1 MDLFTKEHSQS
12 LPTVRI
18 QKAVLDNFKSVEHG
32 ELLFDCGRHFIPY
45 GTTSDILGIYGQN
58 GSGKTTFIEVLYILK
73 MLMMGRGV
81 PPIYAECIS
90 QNADHARMEFTFDLQ
105 YPDGCI
111 RKAVYSCSLKA
122 VQNEEGRTYPGQ
134 VDMDSF
140 DVYESGFRLK
150 VYDECLSLGGDIEG
164 KKIRLSPVIDTA
176 GGHPFTPAAKVQE
189 LAATDQDRIVA
200 LEVGKRLA
208 SERSASFIF
217 SPETLS
223 IFKESGLYSP
233 YFQVLL
239 ELRHFASFFFY
250 VMDTKSTGFIRLNMG
265 FPLYTRAGILY
276 LMVNKP
282 STVSQAVYRELQ
294 GIFSDIDTVMQQLVP
309 GLCVKI
315 RSISPALMDNGARG
329 EIIEIVTERG
339 GLELPIRDESDGI
352 RKVISVLN
360 LIIAA
365 YNEKSVTIA
374 IDEFDAG
381 IFEYLLGEI
390 LQIFEDSGK
399 GQFIFTSHNLRPLE
413 VINKNFLYFT
423 TVNPQNRYIRLK
435 NIGKTNNLR
444 STYYREIILGEQDET
459 IYEQTQKYKIVD
471 ALNRV
476 AKDAR
481 ERMNKRMEAE
491 NGKKE

>member
-1 MDLFTKEHSQS
+1 
-12 LPTVRI
+12 
-18 QKAVLDNFKSVEHG
+18 
-32 ELLFDCGRHFIPY
+32 
-45 GTTSDILGIYGQN
+45 
-58 GSGKTTFIEVLYILK
+58 
-73 MLMMGRGV
+73 
-81 PPIYAECIS
+81 
-90 QNADHARMEFTFDLQ
+90 ME
-105 YPDGCI
+105 
-111 RKAVYSCSLKA
+111 
-122 VQNEEGRTYPGQ
+122 
-134 VDMDSF
+134 
-140 DVYESGFRLK
+140 
-150 VYDECLSLGGDIEG
+150 
-164 KKIRLSPVIDTA
+164 
-176 GGHPFTPAAKVQE
+176 
-189 LAATDQDRIVA
+189 